1 MRVRFHPTKETWKL
15 RFSTQSDTFCVTA
28 SGLLFSRSSFLF
40 RDDEF
45 MASPWNNWQSWK
57 KFSFVSS
64 AFYTPPVRRAGVPR
78 LDATKSR
85 KRECTPAHVIQRC
98 HKVPLKQ
105 RSICTLA
112 PFTVVHLAYLVVLQ
126 NLVGALVRPHG
137 RMRLHSGYPA
147 SILFLFLHFLAQ

>member
-1 MRVRFHPTKETWKL
+1 MRIRFHPTKETWKL

-64 AFYTPPVRRAGVPR
+64 AFYTPPVRRAGVPGLPQR
-78 LDATKSR
+78 NQGRRNAPQL
-85 KRECTPAHVIQRC
+85 IQRC
-98 HKVPLKQ
+98 HKVPLGQ
-105 RSICTLA
+105 RNTCTLVS
-112 PFTVVHLAYLVVLQ
+112 FTVIHLAYLVVLQ

-137 RMRLHSGYPA
+137 TIRRHSEYPA